1 MYPKILFLL
10 PWTHQ
15 KHSEKY
21 FSQTFFYNICDNF
34 CCEAWEASYR
44 PLTCL
49 PYCIVS
55 STKSINMTCVQCY
68 NLQKVGG
75 MRIAD
80 CGGGVG
86 GVGIMAWRDSVRQR
100 TRRAGRRSIPPFLTS
115 PTVRYHQVSLSPWN
129 PSQSCRDATR
139 N

>member
-34 CCEAWEASYR
+34 CCEASYR

-49 PYCIVS
+49 QCLV
-55 STKSINMTCVQCY
+55 TCVQCC

-100 TRRAGRRSIPPFLTS
+100 TRSAGRRSIPPFLTS

-129 PSQSCRDATR
+129 PSQSCSDATR